1 MSQRGPASSSRGK
14 EESFVPFSPF
24 STNYS
29 KVMLIFFWQQT
40 VEIERVLRDIWHETK
55 MPLLVYAT
63 EEAVSTARAP
73 LSDAL
78 NMFVKSDNKAFRQ
91 ELRQPAADSGEERV
105 RASVD
110 PISPSKR
117 KHRDSMDSMNSNRA
131 SIGSEDRNPFES
143 TFDEQMDAQTELIDM
158 SGSKS
163 EYARGSD
170 AESKFGD
177 QGISPFLL
185 SRDPAHM
192 NIESA
197 TLTPDTL
204 AADEGESQ
212 RPTTPPPEASQ
223 PDEVN
228 KVVAATVA
236 KSPEMQERARLPT
249 FVRPSQGNEGEKD
262 LTMDMEIP
270 DVQE

>member
-1 MSQRGPASSSRGK
+1 M
-14 EESFVPFSPF
+14 
-24 STNYS
+24 
-29 KVMLIFFWQQT
+29 

-55 MPLLVYAT
+55 MPLLIYAT
-63 EEAVSTARAP
+63 EEAVATAKAP

-91 ELRQPAADSGEERV
+91 ELKKAVAEGGEERI

-117 KHRDSMDSMNSNRA
+117 KHRDSMDSLNTNRA

-143 TFDEQMDAQTELIDM
+143 AFDEQIEDAATELTDM
-158 SGSKS
+158 SAASKS

-177 QGISPFLL
+177 FAIPPHLPNL
-185 SRDPAHM
+185 DAAHI
-192 NIESA
+192 NTESA

-204 AADEGESQ
+204 AAAEEGEAQ
-212 RPTTPPPEASQ
+212 RPTPPDAGQ
-223 PDEVN
+223 PDDVSR
-228 KVVAATVA
+228 
-236 KSPEMQERARLPT
+236 SPEMQERARPVTFMLP
-249 FVRPSQGNEGEKD
+249 PQGNEGGRD
-262 LTMDMEIP
+262 LSMDMEIS